1 MKRRFTYGNAE
12 KNIGQRIKYRRNE
25 KGISQRD
32 LADLIQRNV
41 SAVCKMEAGES
52 SPSFIQVALIADAL
66 ECSLDWIAGTDDAK
80 DPKDPYQGLPNIQRM
95 VLTELNQLPYKVQG
109 EVLKY
114 VRYLVWKQEQR
125 RIEKE
130 KGVDLNEEGTD
141 E

>member
-1 MKRRFTYGNAE
+1 MKHRFSYGNAGAQ
-12 KNIGQRIKYRRNE
+12 IGQRIKFRRNE
-25 KGISQRD
+25 VGMGQRE

-41 SAVCKMEAGES
+41 SAICKMEAGES
-52 SPSFIQVALIADAL
+52 APSFIQVALIADAL
-66 ECSLDWIAGTDDAK
+66 DCSLDWIAGMDDAEE
-80 DPKDPYQGLPNIQRM
+80 PKDPFDALPTLQKRIM
-95 VLTELNQLPYKVQG
+95 TELNQLPDKQQR